1 MPKIADRSLSSLIR
15 SRIGLKSGIPGTRSG
30 KFMGHNPFSRE
41 KGYVPNF
48 PVMSRNSVLF
58 LSAILGLY
66 SILEFLADL
75 MYFIRDM
82 RLNKN
87 QIEHLAFLILRNMK
101 KEGKVLIEDKSSL
114 LNEMISLITEEFQKE
129 DQLDQEVRELLSK
142 HMEKIRKDNLEYQTM
157 FRMIKTKLAKERNI
171 VL

>member
-1 MPKIADRSLSSLIR
+1 
-15 SRIGLKSGIPGTRSG
+15 
-30 KFMGHNPFSRE
+30 
-41 KGYVPNF
+41 
-48 PVMSRNSVLF
+48 
-58 LSAILGLY
+58 
-66 SILEFLADL
+66 
-75 MYFIRDM
+75 MYFIHNM

-87 QIEHLAFLILRNMK
+87 QIEHLAFLILRNLQ

-142 HMEKIRKDNLEYQTM
+142 HMEKIRKENLEYQTM